1 MAITTEQEVID
12 LIYPDDNTKT
22 ISDLINFLQSKQTI
36 SFTVDEI
43 KTQLKLDFTD
53 VTDWSI

>member
-1 MAITTEQEVID
+1 MTITTEQEVID

-36 SFTVDEI
+36 SFTIDEI
-43 KTQLKLDFTD
+43 KTQLKFH
-53 VTDWSI
+53 